1 MHLQCSLAAPCGAKG
16 ERERGE
22 RGERKREIQR
32 ETDRDRRNETET
44 ETEQKKQTRKA
55 RRGRLATRL
64 EKLYN
69 LNALPVPC

>member
-1 MHLQCSLAAPCGAKG
+1 MA
-16 ERERGE
+16 
-22 RGERKREIQR
+22 GERKREIQR
-32 ETDRDRRNETET
+32 ETDRDRRSETET

-64 EKLYN
+64 EKIYN

>member
-1 MHLQCSLAAPCGAKG
+1 MA
-16 ERERGE
+16 
-22 RGERKREIQR
+22 GERKREIQR
-32 ETDRDRRNETET
+32 ETDRDRRSETET

-64 EKLYN
+64 GKLYN